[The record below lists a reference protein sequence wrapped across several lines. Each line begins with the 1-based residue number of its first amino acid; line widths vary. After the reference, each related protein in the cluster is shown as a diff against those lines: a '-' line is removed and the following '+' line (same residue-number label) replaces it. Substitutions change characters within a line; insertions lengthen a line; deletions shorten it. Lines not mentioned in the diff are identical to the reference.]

1 MLRKLQMIATKLTF
15 MKYFAVS
22 LPSCPYC
29 CKLVDLV
36 IGNKHPQVHSLSIL
50 LGE

>member
-1 MLRKLQMIATKLTF
+1 MLGKLQMIATKLTF
-15 MKYFAVS
+15 MKYFVVS
-22 LPSCPYC
+22 PPSCPCY

-50 LGE
+50 LAE